1 MSQALAAQDYTDRLP
16 PQDLHAE
23 QATLGSMLLEPGA
36 ATRVLAQLDA
46 EDFYREAHQSIFG
59 AIQEVHGRQEPVDI
73 VTVTSELRRLEQLD
87 QVGGPAYLA
96 ALIDETPT
104 AAHAVRYAKIV
115 AEKSTLR
122 KLIAAASEIIGLA
135 HESPADVDEAVDK
148 AERLIFALAQR
159 RISREFV
166 QVGTVLKEFFDIL
179 EQRGTVTGI
188 TGVPSGL
195 APLDEVTAGFQ
206 RSDLIIVAGRPS
218 MGKTSLVV
226 NNIAAH
232 ASVEAGVPVGIFSL
246 EMSRQQIAEMLLCGH
261 ARVDAW
267 RMRKG
272 MLRDRD
278 WELIGNALHRLPQ
291 ANIYI
296 DDTPGISVLEM
307 RAKARRLKSEFNIGM
322 LIVDYLQLAAGERA
336 SESRYQEISEI
347 ARSLKAMAREL
358 AVPVLACS
366 QLSRAV
372 ERREDKRPILSDL
385 AESGNIEAEADL
397 VVFLFRPSYYERKRR
412 TDRQEGAAQV
422 AGPSAAAEE
431 AGPPAPTAD
440 PAELII
446 AKHRAGP
453 VRTVPAAFV
462 EDYRRFEPAAREY
475 TGYEPEPE

>member
-1 MSQALAAQDYTDRLP
+1 VSPHLAAEDYSDKLP

-36 ATRVLAQLDA
+36 ATRVLSQLDA
-46 EDFYREAHQSIFG
+46 EDFYRGAHQTIFE

-73 VTVTSELRRLEQLD
+73 VTVTSELRRLGELD
-87 QVGGPAYLA
+87 EVGGPAYLA

-122 KLIAAASEIIGLA
+122 KLISAGSEIIGLA
-135 HESPADVDEAVDK
+135 HDSPADVDEAVDK
-148 AERLIFALAQR
+148 AERLIFALAEH

-166 QVGTVLKEFFDIL
+166 PVGTVLKDFFDVL
-179 EQRGTVTGI
+179 EGRGAGAGL
-188 TGVPSGL
+188 TGVPSGVS
-195 APLDEVTAGFQ
+195 ALDEVTAGFQ
-206 RSDLIIVAGRPS
+206 RSDLIIIAGRPS

-226 NNIAAH
+226 NNVAAH
-232 ASVEAGVPVGIFSL
+232 AAIEAGVPVGIFSL
-246 EMSRQQIAEMLLCGH
+246 EMSRQQIAEMLLCGQ

-291 ANIYI
+291 AHIYI

-307 RAKARRLKSEFNIGM
+307 RAKARRLKSEQNIGL
-322 LIVDYLQLAAGERA
+322 LIVDYLQLAVGERA
-336 SESRYQEISEI
+336 AESRYQEISEI

-397 VVFLFRPSYYERKRR
+397 VVFLYRPSYYDRKTRADQQAR
-412 TDRQEGAAQV
+412 ARPTAA
-422 AGPSAAAEE
+422 ASAEE
-431 AGPPAPTAD
+431 AAAVPPPFAD

-453 VRTVPAAFV
+453 VRSVPVAFV
-462 EDYRRFEPAAREY
+462 ENFRRFEPAAREY
-475 TGYEPEPE
+475 TGYEPEAA